1 MKQTT
6 DESLIWRNIYILL
19 GATAFI
25 LLVMVGVWSFHW
37 YSPLLKSTVEAQ
49 QHYQAR
55 ADVAAKLPEA
65 LKAQV
70 KAQEQKVYVQNQLVF
85 FQQKYRHLDFDYGVP
100 APPTDATAAPP
111 TPDPPDVAE
120 AKKVATWQRF
130 MNEYYSGFGL
140 ALKNDL
146 KNAYFN
152 SGLADISADIKVSP
166 PPQVPEDLPP
176 TPAGFLKPLSD
187 SSGAMNIDITG
198 TYPSIMDFFTRINN
212 SSILMTIGPIKLAGA
227 SPNIKASFTLTPYLV
242 ETGPAVKVS
251 PAGGGAAPAPAASPS
266 GGSGYPGGSTSMPAA
281 PPEPP
286 VARPATSTSSGD
298 SDTPT
303 SNRPGRNR
311 GGGST
316 E

>member
-6 DESLIWRNIYILL
+6 DESLIWRNIYILA
-19 GATAFI
+19 GVTAFI

-37 YSPLLKSTVEAQ
+37 YSPLLKTTVEAQ
-49 QHYQAR
+49 QHYQTR
-55 ADVAAKLPEA
+55 KEVADKLPDA
-65 LKAQV
+65 LVAQV
-70 KAQEQKVYVQNQLVF
+70 KAQEQKVYAQNQLEF

-100 APPTDATAAPP
+100 AAGATTAPATAVPP
-111 TPDPPDVAE
+111 EVIE
-120 AKKVATWQRF
+120 AKKIDTWQHF

-152 SGLADISADIKVSP
+152 SGLTDINADIKVSP

-187 SSGAMNIDITG
+187 NGGAMNIDVTG
-198 TYPSIMDFFTRINN
+198 TYPSIMNFFTLINK

-227 SPNIKASFTLTPYLV
+227 SPSIKASFTLTPYLV

-251 PAGGGAAPAPAASPS
+251 PGAGGGATAAPSSSSSGSPS
-266 GGSGYPGGSTSMPAA
+266 NYPGSTGSTPAVK
-281 PPEPP
+281 PSKPVDEPE
-286 VARPATSTSSGD
+286 A
-298 SDTPT
+298 PT
-303 SNRPGRNR
+303 SNRPGRH
-311 GGGST
+311 GAPSDAQ
-316 E
+316 